1 MKPFRLLVTK
11 KIDGALREEA
21 EAKGIEVIEKEFIRI
36 QLPDTKLGGLFS
48 EKENT
53 IVFTSKNAVK
63 AVGQSAKEI
72 AHATWKIFCLEGAT
86 LAACTNY
93 FPDAVIEATA
103 PDGASLAEK
112 IIRKNP
118 TSGILFFCGDRRRD
132 ELPTLLKENNLSLKE
147 IVMYRTEPS
156 PVPVNEAF
164 DGVGFFSPSA
174 VESFFSMNTI
184 GNDVICFAIGNTTSA
199 ALKEHGVSNIIT
211 LKRPVEAEL
220 IEEVIKVINKH

>member
-63 AVGQSAKEI
+63 AVGQSTKEI
-72 AHATWKIFCLEGAT
+72 NHAAWKIFCLEGAT
-86 LAACTNY
+86 LAACLNY
-93 FPDAVIEATA
+93 FPDAIIEATA
-103 PDGASLAEK
+103 PDGASLAQQ
-112 IIRKNP
+112 IIKKNP

-147 IVMYRTEPS
+147 IVMYKTELS
-156 PVPVNEAF
+156 PVHVNEEV
-164 DGVGFFSPSA
+164 DGVAFFSPSA
-174 VESFFSMNTI
+174 AESFFSMNTI
-184 GNDVICFAIGNTTSA
+184 SGDVICFAIGNTTSA